1 MARRPR
7 VFAPQ
12 VLYHVIVRGN
22 HRQAT
27 FRTPADYQAYLERL
41 GRYGVSCQVR
51 LWAYCLMPNHVHLLV
66 ETGNQP
72 LSTFMQR
79 LQQSYTQYFNRTHRK
94 VGHLFQGRYKAI
106 VCDKD
111 AYLLTLIRYLHLN
124 PVRAKLVKQ
133 PDAYPYS
140 GHTAYLDGRAT
151 TVLDPTPGLAVFGGT
166 RAYRQFVRE
175 GMGEGH
181 QPDYYA
187 VVDQRFLGTE
197 RFVDT
202 WQARI
207 TDAPSLR
214 PRQSLACAL
223 QAVAT
228 GMGMDV
234 AQLRSADRS
243 WAVSQQRTRAA
254 YLLIRQW
261 GYRLSDVATAL
272 HRDPATLSTLLTRL
286 AARLSEEP
294 ATQREL
300 ERLVKKVKMSKSD
313 P

>member
-27 FRTPADYQAYLERL
+27 FRTSADYQAYLERL
-41 GRYGVSCQVR
+41 ARYLSSCQVR

-79 LQQSYTQYFNRTHRK
+79 LQQSYTQYFNRRHRK
-94 VGHLFQGRYKAI
+94 VGHLFHGRYKAI
-106 VCDKD
+106 ICDKE

-140 GHTAYLDGRAT
+140 GHPVYLAGRAT
-151 TVLDPTPGLAVFGGT
+151 AVLDPAPGLAAFGGV

-187 VVDQRFLGTE
+187 VADQRFLGSE

-207 TDAPSLR
+207 TDAPSSR
-214 PRQSLACAL
+214 PRQSLTRAL
-223 QAVAT
+223 HAVAT

-234 AQLRSADRS
+234 AQLRSAYRS
-243 WAVSQQRTRAA
+243 WAISQQRTRAA

-261 GYRLSDVATAL
+261 GYRTGEVAAAL

-286 AARLSEEP
+286 AARLSEDP
-294 ATQREL
+294 ALQREL
-300 ERLVKKVKMSKSD
+300 ERLAKKVKI
-313 P
+313 

>member
-7 VFAPQ
+7 VFAPE

-22 HRQAT
+22 HRQVT

-41 GRYGVSCQVR
+41 ARYLSQCQVR
-51 LWAYCLMPNHVHLLV
+51 LWAYCLMPNHVHLLA

-79 LQQSYTQYFNRTHRK
+79 LQQSYTMYFNRTHRK

-106 VCDKD
+106 ICDKD

-140 GHTAYLDGRAT
+140 GHTAYLTGRAND
-151 TVLDPTPGLAVFGGT
+151 VLDPTPGLEAFGGR
-166 RAYRQFVRE
+166 RAYRRFVRE

-187 VVDQRFLGTE
+187 VEDQRFLGSE
-197 RFVDT
+197 HFVEK
-202 WQARI
+202 WQSRI
-207 TDAPSLR
+207 PAASSPR
-214 PRQSLACAL
+214 PRQSLSRAL
-223 QAVAT
+223 HAIAT
-228 GMGMDV
+228 EVGMDV
-234 AQLRSADRS
+234 AELRSADRS
-243 WAVSQQRTRAA
+243 WAVSQQRTKAA

-261 GYRLSDVATAL
+261 GYRLSDVAAAL
-272 HRDPATLSTLLTRL
+272 HRDPATVSTLVTRL
-286 AARLSEEP
+286 TARFSEEP
-294 ATQREL
+294 TLQREL
-300 ERLVKKVKMSKSD
+300 DRLAKKIKI
-313 P
+313 

>member
-27 FRTPADYQAYLERL
+27 FRTPVDYQAYLERL
-41 GRYGVSCQVR
+41 GRYLRQCQVR

-72 LSTFMQR
+72 LSMFMQR

-106 VCDKD
+106 ICDKD

-124 PVRAKLVKQ
+124 PVRAKLVTQ
-133 PDAYPYS
+133 PEGYFYS
-140 GHTAYLDGRAT
+140 GHAAYLTGRAT
-151 TVLDPTPGLAVFGGT
+151 DVLDPSPGLAVFGGT
-166 RAYRQFVRE
+166 QAYRQFVRE

-187 VVDQRFLGTE
+187 VADQRFLGTE

-207 TDAPSLR
+207 TDAPSPR
-214 PRQSLACAL
+214 PRQSLARAL
-223 QAVAT
+223 HAVAA
-228 GMGMDV
+228 GMGMEV
-234 AQLRSADRS
+234 AQLRGADRS

-261 GYRLSDVATAL
+261 GYRAAEVAAAL
-272 HRDPATLSTLLTRL
+272 NRDPATVSTMVTRL
-286 AARLSEEP
+286 AARLPEEP
-294 ATQREL
+294 DIQREL
-300 ERLVKKVKMSKSD
+300 DRLAKKIKI
-313 P
+313 

>member
-27 FRTPADYQAYLERL
+27 FRTPADYQAYLARL
-41 GRYGVSCQVR
+41 GRYLQQCQVR

-111 AYLLTLIRYLHLN
+111 AYLLPLIRYLHLN
-124 PVRAKLVKQ
+124 PVRAKLVKHV
-133 PDAYPYS
+133 DDYSYS
-140 GHTAYLDGRAT
+140 GHTAYLTGRAT
-151 TVLDPTPGLAVFGGT
+151 DVLDPTPGLAVFGGT

-175 GMGEGH
+175 GLGEGH
-181 QPDYYA
+181 QSDYYA
-187 VVDQRFLGTE
+187 VADQRFLGTE

-207 TDAPSLR
+207 SDAPSPR
-214 PRQSLACAL
+214 PRQSLAKAL
-223 QAVAT
+223 HAVAT
-228 GMGMDV
+228 EMGMDV
-234 AQLRSADRS
+234 AQLRGTDRS
-243 WAVSQQRTRAA
+243 WAVSQQRTRVA
-254 YLLIRQW
+254 YLLVRQW
-261 GYRLSDVATAL
+261 GYRAGEVAAAL
-272 HRDPATLSTLLTRL
+272 NRDPATLSTLLTRF
-286 AARLSEEP
+286 AVRLSEEP
-294 ATQREL
+294 AIQREL
-300 ERLVKKVKMSKSD
+300 DRLAKKVKI
-313 P
+313 